1 MLCDRTHGGNKQRLG
16 STLRACQKEQ
26 EELFRIF
33 PAEILFR
40 IRRQENVTRPHFGSA
55 RRTYVKD

>member
-16 STLRACQKEQ
+16 STLRACQKE
-26 EELFRIF
+26 LFRNF